1 MTLNRALRDA
11 YLICTMDDNCTV
23 EKLLL
28 QQIDEANPLFGYL
41 NQMQSATNKTCAD
54 IQRLSAQLIDKLEF
68 NPKKERIRRIKG
80 SSAAPTGPVFA
91 ITESDKN
98 NKIVVHK
105 FDGAT
110 KRAIEEMQL
119 LQSFLQLVTDGNTI
133 TFEPDSDVSAIDAK
147 QIDDKSQTDYV
158 DSICKAFEVTSAF
171 LTK

>member
-1 MTLNRALRDA
+1 
-11 YLICTMDDNCTV
+11 MDDNCTV

-41 NQMQSATNKTCAD
+41 KQMQSATSKTCAD
-54 IQRLSAQLIDKLEF
+54 IQRLLAQLIHKLEF
-68 NPKKERIRRIKG
+68 NPKKERIKRIKG
-80 SSAAPTGPVFA
+80 SSTAPTGPVYA

-98 NKIVVHK
+98 NKTVVHK
-105 FDGAT
+105 FDAAT

-158 DSICKAFEVTSAF
+158 DSIHEAFEVTSAF